1 MARSARKRSPSG
13 LYHVLLRAQR
23 EGLFASD
30 ADKRAFLAIL
40 EALAGQNAASLC
52 AYCLMDDHV
61 HLLLYAPQGPEK
73 LARPLCARYA
83 AYFNQSRGL
92 KGKVFYDRFMSQPV
106 EEGED
111 LLRHIRFIHM
121 NPVRA
126 RMVFSPGDYAF
137 SSYRSYT
144 ARRGPGGRGRAGRRG
159 RRSLV
164 QLGAGFVA
172 LLFLERIKNLALQRD
187 DQAQHDQQRKHQY
200 QAGGDQRA
208 VKAGQA
214 AGGQQR
220 YNIHNGFLL
229 GFLRPLSA
237 GLAERPKSRLL

>member
-92 KGKVFYDRFMSQPV
+92 KGKVFYDRFMSRPV

-144 ARRGPGGRGRAGRRG
+144 ARRGPVDWSRAGTLLDGRRFEQYHFQGLEDQLLEPPQGRGIPDGQALNLLRA
-159 RRSLV
+159 
-164 QLGAGFVA
+164 QLRMEPED
-172 LLFLERIKNLALQRD
+172 LKNLSRPRRD
-187 DQAQHDQQRKHQY
+187 ECLSELKSMGLSVRQIERLTGINRGIVQ
-200 QAGGDQRA
+200 
-208 VKAGQA
+208 KA
-214 AGGQQR
+214 
-220 YNIHNGFLL
+220 
-229 GFLRPLSA
+229 
-237 GLAERPKSRLL
+237 